1 MVGLR
6 AQMERQV
13 LIGII
18 QILETRPDGYFSHF
32 QGFPVEHA
40 TFSSVFVQ
48 SVLVHSGSAYQKCL
62 FIDDRHVGDK
72 FHSRRFVILSL

>member
-13 LIGII
+13 LIGTI
-18 QILETRPDGYFSHF
+18 QILETRADGYFSHF
-32 QGFPVEHA
+32 QGFPVGHA

-48 SVLVHSGSAYQKCL
+48 SVRAHSSSAYQKCL
-62 FIDDRHVGDK
+62 FIDNRHVGDK
-72 FHSRRFVILSL
+72 CCSRRFISLSL